1 MKQLI
6 FSELSRSRKSAVLSV
21 IFTISA
27 AMIFILIALS
37 FNYGNLGKLPPE
49 AKTAFMDMAN
59 SITAPCLALISAYI
73 VDAVLTDSEADVR
86 YRMFRH
92 STPISPMKYSAVN
105 AVVMGIYF
113 VVGTALAIGLTALFC
128 AVSGTNFTQTQ
139 LAEIFLFAELVL
151 LFAVLTQLEQVFRH
165 LPKDKATLIVGFFAI
180 IPIMIIC
187 TFVTINEIELDIPA
201 ESVAAFSENI
211 FPFSPFI
218 IAGLL
223 GINLFFTAKAYKR
236 REK

>member
-1 MKQLI
+1 MNSLI
-6 FSELSRSRKSAVLSV
+6 CSELSRSRKSAVLSV

-37 FNYGNLGKLPPE
+37 FNYGNLGKLPSE

-73 VDAVLTDSEADVR
+73 TSAALTDSETDVR
-86 YRMFRH
+86 YRMFRR

-128 AVSGTNFTQTQ
+128 AVSGTDFTQTQ
-139 LAEIFLFAELVL
+139 LAEIFFCAELVL

-165 LPKDKATLIVGFFAI
+165 LPIDKASMIVIFTIMIPLMLFGFFVSI
-180 IPIMIIC
+180 TGMDLGI
-187 TFVTINEIELDIPA
+187 TEEKFKRFLTD
-201 ESVAAFSENI
+201 I
-211 FPFSPFI
+211 FPFSPLI
-218 IAGLL
+218 VAGLL